1 MQLDDLFSMLSY
13 GELSNLAMANS
24 GNGTITEEAQP
35 RIVLYTNEA
44 LLRLHTKYVLSQK
57 SLMIE
62 LQEGL
67 TNYNLLPAYA
77 VQSYDNTIAQY
88 PFIRDLPED
97 KFTGD
102 VIKVMSVQN
111 TWGGVRPLND
121 AKQYFSCF
129 TVAPQVLQVPVCRT
143 DEVISVNYQASH
155 RKLSI
160 DLNGYKTIQLSDTLH
175 GALTAFIAY
184 KVYNSINT
192 QESMVIAQSHL
203 AMFDSICADATE
215 MDVLNMSVSEINTRF
230 EQRGWI

>member
-1 MQLDDLFSMLSY
+1 MQLDELYSMLSY
-13 GELSNLAMANS
+13 GELSNLAIANN
-24 GNGTITEEAQP
+24 GTGTITDEAKP
-35 RIVLYTNEA
+35 RIVLYANEA
-44 LLRLHTKYVLSQK
+44 LLRLHTKFVLLQK

-67 TNYNLLPAYA
+67 TNYHLQPAYA
-77 VQSYDNTIAQY
+77 MQSFDDAIAEY
-88 PFIRDLPED
+88 PYIRDLPEN

-129 TVAPQVLQVPVCRT
+129 TVAPQILQVPVCRT
-143 DEVISVNYQASH
+143 DEVISVNYQARH
-155 RKLSI
+155 RKLEASE
-160 DLNGYKTIQLSDTLH
+160 NGYKTLDLSDTLH
-175 GALTAFIAY
+175 GALTAFIAH

-192 QESMVIAQSHL
+192 QESMVIAQSHI
-203 AMFDSICADATE
+203 AMFDTICADAVE

-230 EQRGWI
+230 NSRGWI